1 METNEKSA
9 GLRIDRQVYNQAME
23 LKEKAK
29 LRGEPAAYSTMS
41 WFSMLIMKGLD
52 EMKKEVK
59 K

>member
-1 METNEKSA
+1 METKEKSA

-29 LRGEPAAYSTMS
+29 ERGDPAAYSTMS
-41 WFSMLIMKGLD
+41 WFSMLIMKGID

-59 K
+59 